1 MEKTAAAKHSADYRR
16 RQKEKKE
23 KLGIETLEVDAPVG
37 TRSGMTL
44 AMRDHGYKQIQ
55 ELWQDLA
62 LAFLSMPFEEQA
74 RRLRKPDATA
84 FVVTPKLARQ
94 YERKA
99 QAELKADPGDEIIV
113 PGQSNI

>member
-16 RQKEKKE
+16 RQKEEKE
-23 KLGIETLEVDAPVG
+23 KLGIERLEVDAPVG

-44 AMRDHGYKQIQ
+44 AMKDHGYKQVQ

-62 LAFLSMPFEEQA
+62 LAFLSMPLEEQS

-94 YERKA
+94 YEKKA
-99 QAELKADPGDEIIV
+99 QAELRADPGDEIIG
-113 PGQSNI
+113 PTRGY

>member
-16 RQKEKKE
+16 RQKEEKE

-44 AMRDHGYKQIQ
+44 AMKDHGYKQIQ

-62 LAFLSMPFEEQA
+62 LSFLAAPRDEQA
-74 RRLRKPDATA
+74 RRLRKPSASD
-84 FVVTPKLARQ
+84 FVVTPRLAR
-94 YERKA
+94 K
-99 QAELKADPGDEIIV
+99 LKAAGMAQGDPDADEE
-113 PGQSNI
+113 

>member
-16 RQKEKKE
+16 RQKEEKE
-23 KLGIETLEVDAPVG
+23 KLGIETLEVDVPVG
-37 TRSGMTL
+37 TRSEMTL

-62 LAFLSMPFEEQA
+62 LSFLSMPFEEQA

-84 FVVTPKLARQ
+84 FVVTPQLARKLMTAGKRQ
-94 YERKA
+94 RDPD
-99 QAELKADPGDEIIV
+99 AE
-113 PGQSNI
+113 